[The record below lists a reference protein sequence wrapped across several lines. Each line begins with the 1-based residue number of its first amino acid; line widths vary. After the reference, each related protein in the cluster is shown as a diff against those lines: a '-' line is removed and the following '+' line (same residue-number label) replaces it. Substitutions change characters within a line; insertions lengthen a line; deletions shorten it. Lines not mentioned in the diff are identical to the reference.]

1 MLHAPH
7 DARAHQYL
15 GATFGRRGW
24 YSAGEEELRRALELD
39 PKSADAHFNLAVIYM
54 ERTPPAVEL
63 ARRHYQRALDLVAQ
77 PDEKLAKRIGG

>member
-1 MLHAPH
+1 
-7 DARAHQYL
+7 
-15 GATFGRRGW
+15 
-24 YSAGEEELRRALELD
+24 
-39 PKSADAHFNLAVIYM
+39 M